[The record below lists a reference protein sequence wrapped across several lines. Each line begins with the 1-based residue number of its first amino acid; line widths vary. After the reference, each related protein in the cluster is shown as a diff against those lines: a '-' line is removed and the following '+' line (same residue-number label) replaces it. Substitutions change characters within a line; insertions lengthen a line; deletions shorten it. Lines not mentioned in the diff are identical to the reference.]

1 MKIKKELIVYKEDNN
16 LNKKWKELQNNIKIN

>member
-16 LNKKWKELQNNIKIN
+16 LNKKWKEQQNNIKIN